1 MSNEKKNVFAERI
14 AKFRESTQLS
24 GWKKVFM
31 IPLALVVG
39 MTSLSNLTVRLGILQ
54 NPESSAMEKS
64 ALLPYEAPTMQ
75 SISAVLLGG
84 IVSEAKAT
92 YYCSTC

>member
-14 AKFRESTQLS
+14 ARLRESTHLS
-24 GWKKVFM
+24 GWKKVF
-31 IPLALVVG
+31 IVPLALVVG
-39 MTSLSNLTVRLGILQ
+39 VTSLSNLTVRLGILQ
-54 NPESSAMEKS
+54 DSESSAVEKS

-92 YYCSTC
+92 YVCSTC